1 MTKEEFESL
10 NKKQFNLW
18 SSFYDSLIFRLI
30 YFEKIYKKVI
40 EVIKNQSNGR
50 LRPQSKFLDV
60 GCGTAEVI
68 FRLAKEFKEVKF
80 FGIDFSKGMIEKAIN
95 KTYHLNNVKIIE
107 ANVENLPFEDK
118 TFDFILCLDT
128 FHHFYNPDLALK
140 EIRRVLKDNGLF
152 LLVDPSPDIFYLK
165 PILKIIKNLESA
177 RKYYS
182 KKELVDIL
190 NQFNFSIISSFSY
203 YLNNFL
209 LSLKK

>member
-30 YFEKIYKKVI
+30 YFEKIYKKII
-40 EVIKNQSNGR
+40 EIIKNEANEK
-50 LRPQSKFLDV
+50 LRPQNKFLDV

-68 FRLAKEFKEVKF
+68 FRLAKEFKEVEF
-80 FGIDFSKGMIEKAIN
+80 AGIDFSRGMVEKAIN
-95 KTYHLNNVKIIE
+95 KTSHLNNVKIIE

-118 TFDFILCLDT
+118 TFDFVLCLDT

-140 EIRRVLKDNGLF
+140 EIKRVLKDNGLF

-165 PILKIIKNLESA
+165 LILKIIKNLESA

-182 KKELVDIL
+182 KKELRDL
-190 NQFNFSIISSFSY
+190 LDQLNFSIISLFSY
-203 YLNNFL
+203 YLNNFV